1 MYTLQDLAD
10 NFQESGL
17 EFSTIEKKLKIA
29 ISKI

>member
-10 NFQESGL
+10 YFQELSL
-17 EFSTIEKKLKIA
+17 EFSDIEKKLKIA